1 VMIRKHK
8 DVCEPLEERGPF
20 LRWQSDNTRKQI
32 PGLKIAILWVPI
44 QIGIKAGIAVGIG

>member
-1 VMIRKHK
+1 MEA
-8 DVCEPLEERGPF
+8 CEPLEERGPF

-44 QIGIKAGIAVGIG
+44 QMDNKAGIVIGIG

>member
-1 VMIRKHK
+1 MIRKHK
-8 DVCEPLEERGPF
+8 DACEPPEESGPF
-20 LRWQSDNTRKQI
+20 FRYQSDNTRKQI